1 MASVNVPSKTQI
13 DAGRLCKTIETSPTC
28 LDPNERV
35 QLSRIRGEP
44 AFRGNNMSKLALLLA
59 IALAATSPS
68 LAFAAKK
75 HHHHHKTMTAEPADP
90 NADTTHLI
98 HDLFLGK

>member
-1 MASVNVPSKTQI
+1 M
-13 DAGRLCKTIETSPTC
+13 R
-28 LDPNERV
+28 
-35 QLSRIRGEP
+35 
-44 AFRGNNMSKLALLLA
+44 KLALLLA

-75 HHHHHKTMTAEPADP
+75 HHHHHKTTAAEPADP